1 MRMSAFGRTD
11 KGKRRSNNEDDLAL
25 VDLTE
30 GRALPDSSA
39 EHLRV
44 GETILTSS
52 LVRLPQ
58 RRGTFGYDA
67 QRYPS
72 AARRL
77 RPVRCKGLLEGR
89 PVWSPVTGR
98 HQPSGAGKATSG
110 LKECQQ
116 VDVEVVF
123 VRVREAVGCTRVD
136 F

>member
-30 GRALPDSSA
+30 GRALPDQSA

-89 PVWSPVTGR
+89 PVWSPVPAATNR
-98 HQPSGAGKATSG
+98 AAPAKRPQVLRNASRSTLSWSLCVYARPWGAPG
-110 LKECQQ
+110 
-116 VDVEVVF
+116 
-123 VRVREAVGCTRVD
+123 
-136 F
+136 